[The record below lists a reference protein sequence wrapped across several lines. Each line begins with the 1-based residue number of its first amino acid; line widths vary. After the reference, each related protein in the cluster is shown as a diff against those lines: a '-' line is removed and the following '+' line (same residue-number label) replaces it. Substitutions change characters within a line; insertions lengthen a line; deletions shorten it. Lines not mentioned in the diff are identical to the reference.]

1 MVSSSETGYG
11 IPNGSHTILAQQL
24 GSIVKGDFFGF
35 DRLFLRRLPGILT
48 NGFVGALFHNAPHDC
63 FNDIGIDRRLLGNI
77 GRFGTVNVVQDCVH
91 KELRFTAAL
100 PIEYLRNL
108 LMLRISAAE
117 LDGEFINIF
126 LRHSHHP
133 IQAALNNSS

>member
-1 MVSSSETGYG
+1 MQIVY
-11 IPNGSHTILAQQL
+11 N
-24 GSIVKGDFFGF
+24 SI
-35 DRLFLRRLPGILT
+35 
-48 NGFVGALFHNAPHDC
+48 
-63 FNDIGIDRRLLGNI
+63 
-77 GRFGTVNVVQDCVH
+77 H

-117 LDGEFINIF
+117 LDGELINVF
-126 LRHSHHP
+126 LRHSYHP